1 MNYISTR
8 GNSEKVSASQAILN
22 GMVSGGGLYLPDSI
36 PKINLDQLKEKINF
50 SYNDIAK
57 WILELYLDDF
67 SKEEI
72 AKAVDSAYNL
82 ESFDTEEMTPVVKLE
97 EDLYILELWHGPT
110 AAFKDMAL
118 QLTPHLLVESMK
130 KSGIDKKVLILVATS
145 GDTGKAALEGFKNV
159 ENTEIIVFY
168 PNGGVSQIQELQMLT
183 TDGLNTH
190 VLAVEGNFDDCQSA
204 VKEIFSDQTY
214 EKTIDAL
221 GYQFSSANSINWGR
235 LLPQIVYYFS
245 AYFQLV
251 RRDQIKFGDKVNFA
265 VPTGNFGNILAAW
278 YAKEMGLPVEKLVC
292 ASNANDVLKDFFN
305 TGVYDKNRDFLKT
318 ISPSMDI
325 LISSNL
331 ERFLYLI
338 NGCDSAK
345 VCQYMT
351 ELKENG
357 KFSVDEA
364 TKKAMD
370 ELIIAGACD
379 DQTTKETIKKIF
391 DEDFYLLDPHTA
403 VGVNVVKN
411 QNLNGAVIV
420 DATANPYKF
429 FEAVAESLDLEKEID
444 NEDLKSLDSLAQA
457 TQTKVHKSL
466 SSLINK
472 GQKPREVITV
482 AEMKEAI
489 KKILTK

>member
-8 GNSEKVSASQAILN
+8 GNSEKVSASRAILN
-22 GMVSGGGLYLPDSI
+22 GMVTGGGLYLPDEI
-36 PKINLDQLKEKINF
+36 PRLSQADLKEKLNT
-50 SYNDIAK
+50 SYNELAK
-57 WILELYLDDF
+57 WILSLYLDDF
-67 SKEEI
+67 TKEEI
-72 AKAVDSAYNL
+72 EKAVDSAYNL

-97 EDLYILELWHGPT
+97 ENLYILELWHGPT

-130 KSGIDKKVLILVATS
+130 KNGIDKKVLILVATS

-159 ENTEIIVFY
+159 PNTEIIVFY

-183 TDGLNTH
+183 TEGNNTH

-204 VKEIFSDQTY
+204 VKEIFSDEAY
-214 EKTIDAL
+214 EKTIEAL

-251 RRDQIKFGDKVNFA
+251 RREQVKFGDKVSFA

-278 YAKEMGLPVEKLVC
+278 YAKEMGLPIEKLIC
-292 ASNANDVLKDFFN
+292 ASNANDVLKDFFL
-305 TGVYDKNRDFLKT
+305 TGTYDKNRAFLKT

-338 NGCDSAK
+338 NENDAEKLNG
-345 VCQYMT
+345 YMAS
-351 ELKENG
+351 LKENG
-357 KFSVDEA
+357 KFRVDEA
-364 TKKAMD
+364 TKKAID
-370 ELIIAGACD
+370 SIIQAGSCD
-379 DQTTKETIKKIF
+379 DNTTKETIKKIF

-403 VGVNVVKN
+403 VAVNVVKT
-411 QNLNGAVIV
+411 LNPSKPVVI

-429 FEAVAESLDLEKEID
+429 FEAVASALNLEDEID
-444 NEDLKSLDSLAQA
+444 SDDLKSLETLAQA
-457 TQTKVHKSL
+457 TQTKVHRSL
-466 SSLINK
+466 ASLINK
-472 GQKPREVITV
+472 GGKPRQVITV
-482 AEMKEAI
+482 SQMKETI
-489 KKILTK
+489 ESLLQK

>member
-8 GNSEKVSASQAILN
+8 GNSEKVSASRAILN
-22 GMVSGGGLYLPDSI
+22 GMVSGGGLYLPDTI
-36 PKINLDQLKEKINF
+36 PTFTLETLKEKVNF

-57 WILELYLDDF
+57 WILGLYLDDF
-67 SKEEI
+67 TKEEI
-72 AKAVDSAYNL
+72 EKAVDSAYNL

-97 EDLYILELWHGPT
+97 EGLYILELWHGPT

-118 QLTPHLLVESMK
+118 QLTPHLLAQSMK
-130 KSGIDKKVLILVATS
+130 KSGVDKKVLILVATS

-159 ENTEIIVFY
+159 PNTEIIVFY

-190 VLAVEGNFDDCQSA
+190 ILAVEGNFDDCQSA
-204 VKEIFSDQTY
+204 VKEIFADEAY
-214 EKTIDAL
+214 EKTISEL

-251 RRDQIKFGDKVNFA
+251 HREQIQFGDKVSFS

-278 YAKEMGLPVEKLVC
+278 YAKEMGLPIEKLIC

-305 TGVYDKNRDFLKT
+305 TGAYDKNRAFLKT

-338 NGCDSAK
+338 NNNDSDKLNA
-345 VCQYMT
+345 YM
-351 ELKENG
+351 EALKSEG
-357 KFSVDEA
+357 KFSVDTE
-364 TKKAMD
+364 TKNTMD
-370 ELIIAGACD
+370 KLILAGACD
-379 DQTTKETIKKIF
+379 DETTKETIKKIF
-391 DEDFYLLDPHTA
+391 EEDFYLLDPHTA
-403 VGVNVVKN
+403 VGVNVTKT
-411 QNLNGAVIV
+411 LNRKEPVII

-429 FEAVAESLDLEKEID
+429 FEAVSQALGLEKEID
-444 NEDLKSLDSLAQA
+444 PDDLSSLEILAQA
-457 TQTKVHKSL
+457 TQTKVHQSL
-466 SSLINK
+466 ASLINK
-472 GQKPREVITV
+472 GKRPREVITV
-482 AEMKEAI
+482 DGMKEAI
-489 KKILTK
+489 KKILTR